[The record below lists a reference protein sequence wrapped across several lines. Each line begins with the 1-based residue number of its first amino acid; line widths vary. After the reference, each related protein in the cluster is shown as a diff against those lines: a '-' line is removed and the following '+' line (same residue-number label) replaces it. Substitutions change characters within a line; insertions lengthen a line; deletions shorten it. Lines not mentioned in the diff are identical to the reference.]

1 MSESDRA
8 SFAAYDVEFVVE
20 ISPSTSLYI
29 CIALSRAADA
39 CVRVIVELVQER
51 RASKALGPPVR
62 AVHRHILRPLGIES
76 NMRRAAI
83 ALTAALLALMR
94 ERRRRLRLRL
104 LLEGASHRIQPSAWA
119 LAGGIGWLYGIGCVL
134 GPFYGVGVG
143 LTFPGG
149 ILAGAGGGVGVV
161 VGIGM
166 GGGLVWGAGRGSV
179 RGLGVPSSSGD
190 VSSPL
195 LLAGNDG

>member
-1 MSESDRA
+1 MRPVKRSD
-8 SFAAYDVEFVVE
+8 
-20 ISPSTSLYI
+20 P
-29 CIALSRAADA
+29 
-39 CVRVIVELVQER
+39 Q
-51 RASKALGPPVR
+51 
-62 AVHRHILRPLGIES
+62 
-76 NMRRAAI
+76 
-83 ALTAALLALMR
+83 
-94 ERRRRLRLRL
+94 
-104 LLEGASHRIQPSAWA
+104 AWA

-179 RGLGVPSSSGD
+179 RGLGVPVPMEPPVLPSLQDLGARAATSLEAVKQWRRELS
-190 VSSPL
+190 
-195 LLAGNDG
+195 LAPRPGRSLALALPGAPIPTELRRRRQQMGGS